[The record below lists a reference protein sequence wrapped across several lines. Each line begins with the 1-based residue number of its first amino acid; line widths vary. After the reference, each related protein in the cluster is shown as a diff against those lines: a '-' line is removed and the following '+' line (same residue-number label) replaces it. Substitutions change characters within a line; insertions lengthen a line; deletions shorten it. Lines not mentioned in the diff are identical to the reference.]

1 VAGSFLIFL
10 REGIEGTL
18 ICAILLTYLAAGNR
32 RDMFRWVLGGAGVAL
47 LGSGLVGVGLYAA
60 VHSDF
65 VGSRAQLWFETA
77 TFAVAVVVL
86 TYMTFWMKRNARRL
100 NHDLKAR
107 VDGAVSGGSGLA
119 LALVA
124 AATVGR
130 EAVETAIFTV
140 AMALQSSPRDLLI
153 GAAGGLGVAL
163 AVSIAVYRMGVR
175 LNLGRFFTVVGAA
188 LMVVAAGL
196 LANVVQN
203 LQQLG
208 MMERMPGAA
217 VRVWDTSHLVP
228 QDSTLGDIL
237 HGLVGYADSPSLLQA
252 VAYAVFLA
260 VGLALFLRRPA
271 RPRAVA
277 EA

>member
-1 VAGSFLIFL
+1 MAGSFLIFL

-18 ICAILLTYLAAGNR
+18 ICTILLTYLAAGDR
-32 RDMFRWVLGGAGVAL
+32 RDMFRWVLGGAAVSLVA
-47 LGSGLVGVGLYAA
+47 SAAVGIGLYAA

-77 TFAVAVVVL
+77 TFGVAVIVL
-86 TYMTFWMKRNARRL
+86 TYMTFWMKRHARSL
-100 NHDLKAR
+100 SADLKQR
-107 VDGAVSGGSGLA
+107 VDGAVVGGSGLA

-140 AMALQSSPRDLLI
+140 AITLQSSPRDLLV
-153 GAAGGLGVAL
+153 GAAAGLLVAF
-163 AVSIAVYRMGVR
+163 AISVAIYRMGVK
-175 LNLGRFFTVVGAA
+175 LNLQRFFTVVGGA

-208 MMERMPGAA
+208 VIARMPGAGIH
-217 VRVWDTSHLVP
+217 VWDTSHLIP

-237 HGLVGYADSPSLLQA
+237 HGLVGYAESPSLLQA
-252 VAYAVFLA
+252 LAYGVFLA
-260 VGLALFLRRPA
+260 VGLILFLRRPA
-271 RPRAVA
+271 QRRPTSG
-277 EA
+277 